1 MSRTLRGISQ
11 LPPLRIDTDAPDSD
25 ERSSK
30 KVRWN
35 SDGLM
40 DVGEEGDS
48 EESSHDNKVG
58 SPVYSCQAS
67 LDTRVSLT
75 CSQICLAATYLA

>member
-11 LPPLRIDTDAPDSD
+11 QPPLRIDTDTPDSD
-25 ERSSK
+25 ERSRK

-35 SDGLM
+35 SDGLV
-40 DVGEEGDS
+40 DGGKEGDS

-58 SPVYSCQAS
+58 PPVYSCQ
-67 LDTRVSLT
+67 
-75 CSQICLAATYLA
+75 TYIVT